1 MYYAIIG
8 DIRNSRKLKDRAN
21 VQHTLINAVNH
32 INQTYKKD
40 IIKPMAIMQGDD
52 FQVLLKSAKHIFDII
67 HDVMIYLENVDV
79 RFGIGVGTLAF
90 NHDNGSSDG
99 PVWWHARD
107 ALDVLKKNKKYKML
121 IHIEGMKEQTK
132 SLINQLLMNIS
143 LMHDM
148 WTNSQ
153 KSFIYQMI
161 KIYGLTDQFLQKEV
175 SKNLQISTS
184 TMSEKLKSTHYYEYI
199 KNIKIVIETIEEG

>member
-8 DIRNSRKLKDRAN
+8 DIRNSRKLKDRAS
-21 VQHTLINAVNH
+21 VQNTLINAVNH
-32 INQTYKKD
+32 INQTYKED

-52 FQVLLKSAKHIFDII
+52 FQVLLKDAKHIFDII
-67 HDVMIYLENVDV
+67 HDVMIYLKTIDV
-79 RFGIGVGTLAF
+79 RFGIGVGTLSF

-121 IHIEGMKEQTK
+121 INIQGIKAQTAC
-132 SLINQLLMNIS
+132 LINQLLMNVS
-143 LMHDM
+143 LIHDM

-153 KSFIYQMI
+153 RSFIYQMI
-161 KIYGLTDQFLQKEV
+161 KNYGLTDQFLQKEV
-175 SKNLQISTS
+175 SHTLNLSYSTI
-184 TMSEKLKSTHYYEYI
+184 SEKLKSTHYYEYL
-199 KNIKIVIETIEEG
+199 KNIALIIKTIEKG